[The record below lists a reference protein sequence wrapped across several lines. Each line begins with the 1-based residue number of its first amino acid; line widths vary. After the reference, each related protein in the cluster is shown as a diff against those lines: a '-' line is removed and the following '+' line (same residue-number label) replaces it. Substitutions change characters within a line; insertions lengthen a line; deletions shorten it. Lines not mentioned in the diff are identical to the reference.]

1 MEEIERKDTER
12 RETRMSDRHWIRG
25 LTRAACAAA
34 IAGAIAVPSAIPA
47 MAEGAGRTG
56 ADDRRYS
63 ITVDYSAESHT
74 VPLTGSEFGIVRVM
88 TEGNG
93 EYEPVRGIT
102 VTQKQMYGDPA
113 GAALQAEKDVV
124 GSSGLAGKAQK
135 VVPGSNG
142 KATAGNL
149 ESGIYLIWQTK
160 REGRS
165 AGFLP
170 ASPVLVQLNEKAE
183 VSVQPKT
190 TVIPPVPKKPTTGDS
205 TKVEAWA
212 FAFMAAFTLAA
223 GLAIRLAI
231 DRRQSKGE
239 ENRCQE
245 EK

>member
-1 MEEIERKDTER
+1 
-12 RETRMSDRHWIRG
+12 MSDRHWIRR
-25 LTRAACAAA
+25 LAERAAKAACAAA
-34 IAGAIAVPSAIPA
+34 VIGAMAVPFVSSA
-47 MAEGAGRTG
+47 MAEDKTAKD

-74 VPLTGSEFGIVRVM
+74 VPLTGSEFGLVRVM

-93 EYEPVRGIT
+93 VYEPVKGIT

-113 GAALQAEKDVV
+113 GAALQAEKDVT
-124 GSSGLAGKAQK
+124 GSELAGKAQK
-135 VVPGSNG
+135 VVPGADG
-142 KATAGNL
+142 KATAESL

-160 REGRS
+160 REGKS
-165 AGFLP
+165 AGYEP
-170 ASPVLVQLNEKAE
+170 ASPVLVQLNEKTA

-190 TVIPPVPKKPTTGDS
+190 TVIPPQPRKPSTGDS
-205 TKVEAWA
+205 TKVEAWV
-212 FAFMAAFTLAA
+212 FIFMAAFLLTA
-223 GLAIRLAI
+223 GLAIRFAI